1 MVRKNEVIAASW
13 EKGISNMYK
22 TTKYDRLRRFSFKLL
37 YLILIT
43 NKKRKRYE
51 VNNNSECHVSV
62 TKRDSL
68 EQTFIESTSSL
79 KLYGDI
85 WIGLMHNTTQ
95 LWPHCR
101 LDIAELLSV
110 VTFVKFVF
118 VHKNL
123 IAPAAM
129 EKKIYANK
137 SLK

>member
-68 EQTFIESTSSL
+68 EHTFIECTSSL
-79 KLYGDI
+79 KLYGDTLN
-85 WIGLMHNTTQ
+85 WFNAQHHTT
-95 LWPHCR
+95 LTP
-101 LDIAELLSV
+101 LS
-110 VTFVKFVF
+110 
-118 VHKNL
+118 L
-123 IAPAAM
+123 RDC
-129 EKKIYANK
+129 
-137 SLK
+137 